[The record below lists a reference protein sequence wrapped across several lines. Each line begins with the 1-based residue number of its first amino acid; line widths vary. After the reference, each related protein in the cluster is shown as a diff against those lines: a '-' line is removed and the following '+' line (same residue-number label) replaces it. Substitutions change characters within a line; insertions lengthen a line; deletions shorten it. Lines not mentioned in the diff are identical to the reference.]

1 MTPTARQGG
10 QTDLSPINRR
20 GQTGWIEVISGSM
33 FSGEANIYEA
43 RCRRCYE
50 PPQEGQREK

>member
-33 FSGEANIYEA
+33 FSGKTDIYK
-43 RCRRCYE
+43 